1 LHRNKG
7 EELAMGSFGER
18 LRREREMRGITL
30 NEIGEST
37 KISRRHLESLEKE
50 DFESLPGGIF
60 NKGFVRAYARY
71 LGIDEEQAVADYSAA
86 ANEQE
91 EPGDKFPLEIH
102 PEPNPKLNPKR
113 STLPL
118 ILALLALVAVLAVFW
133 ARNKGRSLESTDTS
147 SSAPAGTPH
156 TAATPA
162 PASPSPQPET
172 PSPSPQI
179 APAAQSS
186 PSFASRN
193 PAEVMA
199 SANKTASPEHTF
211 SVMVTAKED
220 AWVLLKADGKTV
232 LSRKLNAGEQQS
244 VRAGS
249 RVVLVTGNAGG
260 VDVSFN
266 GKALGAVGN
275 ESQVRTL
282 TFTSTGLVQ

>member
-1 LHRNKG
+1 
-7 EELAMGSFGER
+7 MGSFGER

-30 NEIGEST
+30 NEIAEST

-71 LGIDEEQAVADYSAA
+71 LGIDEEQAVADYSTAS
-86 ANEQE
+86 NEQA
-91 EPGDKFPLEIH
+91 EPENQFPLEIH
-102 PEPNPKLNPKR
+102 DEPDPKLNPKR

-118 ILALLALVAVLAVFW
+118 LLALLALVAVLAVFW
-133 ARNKGRSLESTDTS
+133 ARNKGRLLENTDNS
-147 SSAPAGTPH
+147 GAPAGTASP
-156 TAATPA
+156 AATPA
-162 PASPSPQPET
+162 VSRPSPAPET
-172 PSPSPQI
+172 PAPSPAI
-179 APAAQSS
+179 APATQTS

-199 SANKTASPEHTF
+199 STSKPASTEHTF
-211 SVMVTAKED
+211 SVVVTAKED
-220 AWVLLKADGKTV
+220 AWVSLRADGKTIV
-232 LSRKLNAGEQQS
+232 SRNLRAGEQQS

-249 RVVLVTGNAGG
+249 TVVLVTGNAGG

-266 GKALGAVGN
+266 GKALGSVGN

-282 TFTSTGLVQ
+282 TFTPAGLVQ

>member
-1 LHRNKG
+1 
-7 EELAMGSFGER
+7 MGSFGER

-30 NEIGEST
+30 NEIAEST

-86 ANEQE
+86 DNEQE

-102 PEPNPKLNPKR
+102 HAPDPKLNPKR

-118 ILALLALVAVLAVFW
+118 ILALLALLAVLAVFW
-133 ARNKGRSLESTDTS
+133 ARNKGRPLENTDN
-147 SSAPAGTPH
+147 SSAAPAATTPAV
-156 TAATPA
+156 TRPSPPPETPA
-162 PASPSPQPET
+162 PA
-172 PSPSPQI
+172 
-179 APAAQSS
+179 PAAATPVARLHPPAAGKNASQAQALATQS
-186 PSFASRN
+186 P
-193 PAEVMA
+193 
-199 SANKTASPEHTF
+199 TPEHTF
-211 SVMVTAKED
+211 SVVVTAKED

-232 LSRKLNAGEQQS
+232 ISRMLNAGEQQS

-249 RVVLVTGNAGG
+249 RIVLITGNAGG

-282 TFTSTGLVQ
+282 TFTSAGLVQ